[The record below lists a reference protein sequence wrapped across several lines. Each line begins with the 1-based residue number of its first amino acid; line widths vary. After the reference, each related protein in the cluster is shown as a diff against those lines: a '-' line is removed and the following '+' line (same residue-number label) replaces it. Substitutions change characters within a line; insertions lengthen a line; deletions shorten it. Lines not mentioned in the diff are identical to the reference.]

1 MRFLR
6 RFLHVDSDLCP
17 YTTNKSYFVQ
27 VAVFYGSSSFNNG
40 SFNNGSK
47 LFKRARE
54 QVVTN
59 SVNVLAMVR
68 DEHRFV
74 FLYDDQ
80 SVDTVLTTLSQYAV
94 DPELT
99 FTWHD
104 AALMAQRVKRLME
117 DQNAATQLESFP
129 HV

>member
-27 VAVFYGSSSFNNG
+27 VATFYSSG